1 MALLKKITNDLFII
15 VTLLHIN
22 KPQNVTDESNIFVKK
37 KKKKKKKKKSSRV
50 TKSDCSP
57 RLKKT
62 QNSWSNQ

>member
-37 KKKKKKKKKSSRV
+37 KKKKKKKSSRV

-62 QNSWSNQ
+62 QNS